1 MEHPNRTDEVDPVF
15 HAATLHSPLGE
26 LTLCASDHALTAIRF
41 PEELPPVLPVAG
53 PNALLR
59 EALRQLT
66 AYFDGRLQRFDL
78 PLAGEGSPF
87 QQRVW
92 QALLQVPHGRTA
104 SYGAIAAAIGNPR
117 ACRAVGLANG
127 RNPIAIVV
135 PCHRIIGRNGQLTGY
150 GGGLE
155 RKRWLLRHEG
165 VGVN

>member
-1 MEHPNRTDEVDPVF
+1 ML
-15 HAATLHSPLGE
+15 HAATLHSPLGQ
-26 LTLCASDHALTAIRF
+26 LTLCADDHALTAIRF
-41 PEELPPVLPVAG
+41 PEEPPPATPAAG

-66 AYFDGRLQRFDL
+66 AYFDGRLRQFDL
-78 PLAGEGSPF
+78 PLAGAGTPF

-92 QALLQVPHGRTA
+92 QALLQVPHGHTA

-135 PCHRIIGRNGQLTGY
+135 PCHRIIGYNGQLTGY

-165 VGVN
+165 VGVD